1 MIQHYFPMAV
11 LAIAFFLIIVLLLV
25 PRKKKLVHVTP
36 SAKKSPHVITSNDI
50 KAIAGDNEI
59 ATQLD
64 LARAYLEI
72 GKKTLAKQILEY
84 IIQHGDADQQ
94 RQAQYLLSLS
104 V

>member
-11 LAIAFFLIIVLLLV
+11 LAIAFILIIFLLLV
-25 PRKKKLVHVTP
+25 PRKKKPLQIATSV
-36 SAKKSPHVITSNDI
+36 KKSSHIITSHDI

-84 IIQHGDADQQ
+84 VIQHGDADQQ
-94 RQAQYLLSLS
+94 HQAQHLLSLS
-104 V
+104 L